1 MGGLDSLITDLALI
15 LIVAGV
21 VTLLFKKLKQ
31 PVVLGYI
38 VAGFLVG
45 PNFGFFPTIVDE
57 ADINLWAEL
66 GIIVLLFSLGL
77 EFSFKKLFQVG
88 SSAVI
93 TALVVVAGM
102 MLVGYGAGRLL
113 SFTYLDSVFL
123 GAMLSMSSTTIIIK
137 AFTDLNLRKKA
148 FANLVFG
155 VLIVEDLFAV
165 VMMVILSSIAVKN
178 SFEGAAL
185 IESIAKLVFFLI
197 IWFVVGVAVLPLFL
211 KKACRFLND
220 ETLLVVSM
228 GLCLGMVVLATYVG
242 FSSALGAFVMGS
254 ILAGTN
260 EAERIGKVVGPVKD
274 LFGAI
279 FFVSVGMLVSPDALS
294 QYALPICLL
303 SLVVIV
309 GQVFFGTVGMLAS
322 GQSLKISMQSGF
334 SFSQIGEFAFIIASL
349 GMSLN
354 VIDKFLYPIVVAV
367 SVITT
372 FLTPYCIRLAD
383 PAYGW
388 VEHHLPEKWLTA
400 IDRYSQSRTEIKPHK
415 AVWKEALA
423 QYLWRVVLYSAII
436 VAIILISKSWFIP
449 LMLDILPDWGR
460 AIAAVVT
467 LVAMSPFLWALMV
480 KEVNM
485 SLIRKLGEGRANRV
499 PLTLMIVFRIL
510 LALFFV
516 IYYLSSVHSQRTGV
530 LLGLGIFIVVLILLS
545 KRIQKQFMRIE
556 TIFMDNLNERELRK
570 TGRNTSLVS
579 DMHLAYMDANA
590 DCPFAGRRLM
600 DSNLRK
606 EYGVNVVSIQR
617 GTKRINI
624 PKGETRI
631 FPGDTIGVIGTDDQ
645 IQSLLAVVEGSAS
658 TDDESEAKEV
668 TFTHVVVPDDSPL
681 IGQTSSSLNIR
692 NQNNCLIVGIER
704 ADGTFHQPDGQI
716 RFEAHDVIW
725 LAGEPDNIKQL
736 TREKIMNNHIQHT

>member
-1 MGGLDSLITDLALI
+1 MGLDALITDLALI

-45 PNFGFFPTIVDE
+45 PNFVFFPTIVDE
-57 ADINLWAEL
+57 GDINLWAEL

-93 TALVVVAGM
+93 TALVVVVGM
-102 MLVGYGAGRLL
+102 MLTGYGAGRLL
-113 SFTYLDSVFL
+113 HFTYLDSLFL

-148 FANLVFG
+148 FASLVFG

-178 SFEGAAL
+178 SFEGSAL
-185 IESIAKLVFFLI
+185 VGSIVKLVFFLI
-197 IWFVVGVAVLPLFL
+197 IWFVVGISVLPLFL
-211 KKACRFLND
+211 KKTRKFLNE

-228 GLCLGMVVLATYVG
+228 GLCLGMVVLATYAG

-260 EAERIGKVVGPVKD
+260 EAERIEKVVAPVKD

-279 FFVSVGMLVSPDALS
+279 FFVSVGVLVSPDALTE
-294 QYALPICLL
+294 YAFPICLL

-309 GQVFFGTVGMLAS
+309 GQIFFGTVGMLAS

-334 SFSQIGEFAFIIASL
+334 SLSQIGEFAFIIATL

-383 PAYGW
+383 PAYSW
-388 VEHHLPEKWLTA
+388 VERHLPEKWLLA

-415 AVWKEALA
+415 AVWKEALV
-423 QYLWRVVLYSAII
+423 QYLWRIILYSAII
-436 VAIILISKSWFIP
+436 MAIILISKMWFIP
-449 LMLDILPDWGR
+449 FMVELLPGWGR
-460 AIAAVVT
+460 TIAAAVT
-467 LVAMSPFLWALMV
+467 FVLMSPFLWALMV
-480 KEVNM
+480 KEVKM
-485 SLIRKLGEGRANRV
+485 SLIKKLGEGRANRV

-516 IYYLSSVHSQRTGV
+516 IYYLSIVHSQRTGI
-530 LLGLGIFIVVLILLS
+530 LLGLALFIVVLILLS

-556 TIFMDNLNERELRK
+556 NIFMDNLNERELRK

-579 DMHLAYMDANA
+579 DMHLAYMDVNAN
-590 DCPFAGRRLM
+590 CPFAGRRLM

-606 EYGVNVVSIQR
+606 EYGINVVSIQR
-617 GTKRINI
+617 GAKRINI
-624 PKGETRI
+624 PKGENRI

-645 IQSLLAVVEGSAS
+645 IQSLLAVVEGSS
-658 TDDESEAKEV
+658 FPEEEGENKEV

-681 IGQTSSSLNIR
+681 IGQTSSSLSIR
-692 NQNNCLIVGIER
+692 NKNNCLIVGIER
-704 ADGTFHQPDGQI
+704 ADGTFYQPDGQVC
-716 RFEAHDVIW
+716 FEAHDVIW

-736 TREKIMNNHIQHT
+736 TQEKIMNHIQHT